1 MSISYSG
8 TVPHG
13 GNRKR
18 IVRIVPRKGSTLYVG
33 QTCHDGRPITES
45 WKYKRAVALGI
56 PILALEDEDEKAD
69 EGKGDAVKGEESW
82 VDKYRPQRLAE
93 VIGHKSELQ
102 EVAKWLAGW
111 NPSGPRGALLTGPPG
126 IGKTTLV
133 HLLAKEA
140 GYAVT
145 EYNASD
151 TRSVAALR
159 GQFALGMRRLRREVI
174 VMDEV
179 DGLCER
185 GGVAELAT
193 ILRTTTTPIFCIA
206 NERGPKLTPLA
217 RVCLDV
223 RLRRPMASTIASAME
238 RVVKA
243 EGLSVS
249 RSELDRMVEKSG
261 NDIRAVLNQLAFY
274 KSGLGSGVGV
284 GDKDALHRLDAF
296 SATQRLFASKG
307 MSWETAEELVY
318 VDYHLIPLMVQEAY
332 VSAGQSDMETIAVA
346 AEGLS
351 FQDGIQRV
359 VGRCQEWSLLPHV
372 VAGSV
377 SVAKRV
383 PGNAPFQ
390 LFPQLLGKMSKQR
403 KQQRWMEDLTRR
415 VGGGCRVSEMRL
427 GQADVLR
434 TVLVSRLQGGAP
446 DIKGVIQTMDEM
458 RMTREDVMEVLDA
471 VLFGGVVI
479 PTKVKTAFTRE
490 WKKGHSVVEVKRV
503 RGAGAEEAAEEAG
516 GSEEE
521 ETGNEDGDEA
531 GEEMDGGI

>member
-1 MSISYSG
+1 MSLSYSG

-18 IVRIVPRKGSTLYVG
+18 IVRIVPRRGSTLYVG

-45 WKYKRAVALGI
+45 WKYKRAMALGL
-56 PILALEDEDEKAD
+56 PILALEDEDEKGD
-69 EGKGDAVKGEESW
+69 GGKAGEVKVEESW
-82 VDKYRPQRLAE
+82 VDKYRPQRLVE
-93 VIGHKSELQ
+93 VIGHKSEIQ
-102 EVAKWLAGW
+102 ELTKWLAGW

-206 NERGPKLTPLA
+206 NERGPKLTPLT
-217 RVCLDV
+217 RVCLEV

-274 KSGLGSGVGV
+274 KSGLGSGGGV
-284 GDKDALHRLDAF
+284 GCGEKDALHRLDAF

-307 MSWETAEELVY
+307 MPWEAAEEFVY
-318 VDYHLIPLMVQEAY
+318 VDYHMVPLMVQEAY
-332 VSAGQSDMETIAVA
+332 VSAGQSDMETIATA
-346 AEGLS
+346 AETLS

-359 VGRCQEWSLLPHV
+359 VGRQQEWSLLPHI
-372 VAGSV
+372 VASSV

-390 LFPQLLGKMSKQR
+390 LFPQVLGKMSKQR
-403 KQQRWMEDLTRR
+403 KQLRWMEDLTRR

-434 TVLVSRLQGGAP
+434 TVLVSRLQGGSP
-446 DIKGVIQTMDEM
+446 DIKGVIQTMEEM
-458 RMTREDVMEVLDA
+458 RMTREDMMEVLDA

-490 WKKGHSVVEVKRV
+490 WKKSHSAEVKRV
-503 RGAGAEEAAEEAG
+503 RGAEAEEAG
-516 GSEEE
+516 EADEEE
-521 ETGNEDGDEA
+521 EAGEDADEA
-531 GEEMDGGI
+531 DEAMDVAFT

>member
-1 MSISYSG
+1 
-8 TVPHG
+8 
-13 GNRKR
+13 
-18 IVRIVPRKGSTLYVG
+18 VG
-33 QTCHDGRPITES
+33 QTCHDGRPIAES
-45 WKYKRAVALGI
+45 WKYKRAVLLGL
-56 PILALEDEDEKAD
+56 PILALEDDQDEDEK
-69 EGKGDAVKGEESW
+69 EKGNGGKAGEEKAEESF

-102 EVAKWLAGW
+102 ELAKWLAGW
-111 NPSGPRGALLTGPPG
+111 SPSGPRGALLTGPPG
-126 IGKTTLV
+126 IGKTTMV

-151 TRSVAALR
+151 TRSVAMLR

-217 RVCLDV
+217 RVCLEV

-249 RSELDRMVEKSG
+249 RAELDRMVEKSG

-274 KSGLGSGVGV
+274 KSGLGSGGV
-284 GDKDALHRLDAF
+284 GEKDALHRLDAF

-307 MSWETAEELVY
+307 ASWEAAEELVY
-318 VDYHLIPLMVQEAY
+318 VDYHMVPLMVQEAY
-332 VSAGQSDMETIAVA
+332 VSAGQNDMETIAVA
-346 AEGLS
+346 AETLS

-359 VGRCQEWSLLPHV
+359 VGRQQEWSLLPHI
-372 VAGSV
+372 VASSV

-390 LFPQLLGKMSKQR
+390 LFPQVLGKMSKQR
-403 KQQRWMEDLTRR
+403 KQLRWMEDLTRR

-458 RMTREDVMEVLDA
+458 RMTREDVMEVLNV
-471 VLFGGVVI
+471 VLFGGVAI

-490 WKKGHSVVEVKRV
+490 WKKSHSAEVKRV
-503 RGAGAEEAAEEAG
+503 RGAGGSEAG
-516 GSEEE
+516 GSEAEE
-521 ETGNEDGDEA
+521 AGDGD
-531 GEEMDGGI
+531 GEEADEAEADEAMDVAFT